1 MTGLRIGV
9 LGASR
14 IAEKAIVGPAQ
25 ELGHR
30 LVAVAAR
37 DPQRAAT
44 FAEKF
49 GVERVVGSYAE
60 VIDDPEVD
68 VVYNPLANGLHAPW
82 NLAAIAAGKPVLSEK
97 PFARN
102 RTEAATVARAAEAAG
117 VTVLEGFHYFF
128 HPVTQRAFA
137 LVAGGEIG
145 RLTRV
150 EVRMA
155 MPAPDGDDPR
165 WSLELAGGALM
176 DLGCYGMHV
185 LRSLGRLD
193 TEGLRGAPS
202 ITSARARQHSPGV
215 DATCDVELEF
225 PDGATALSANSMV
238 AEDYSFTVRI
248 AGQDG
253 ELLVHDFIRPNDDDR
268 ITVWTAAG
276 ERVERLGTRASY
288 TYQLKAFADHV
299 QNGAAL
305 PFGLADAV
313 TNMAYVDAA
322 YRAAGLPTR

>member
-37 DPQRAAT
+37 DPRRAAA

-49 GVERVVGSYAE
+49 GVERTVGSYAE

-82 NLAAIAAGKPVLSEK
+82 NLAAVAAGKPVLSEK

-102 RTEAATVARAAEAAG
+102 RSEAATVAQAAEAAG

-128 HPVTQRAFA
+128 HPVTQRAFTLA
-137 LVAGGEIG
+137 AGGEIG

-155 MPAPDGDDPR
+155 MPRPDDDDPR

-185 LRSLGRLD
+185 LRSLGRLEA
-193 TEGLRGAPS
+193 EGLRGAPS
-202 ITSARARQHSPGV
+202 ITSAQAREHSPGV
-215 DATCDVELEF
+215 DAACDVELEF
-225 PDGATALSANSMV
+225 PGGATALSANSMV
-238 AEDYSFTVRI
+238 APDYSFTVRI
-248 AGQDG
+248 IGQEG

-268 ITVWTAAG
+268 ITVRTAAG

-299 QNGAAL
+299 QNGAPL

-322 YRAAGLPTR
+322 YRAAGLPPR